1 MAEVFDSGVIR
12 LNVPDGWKSFIG
24 TDSEG
29 KCTPKK
35 VLVYKN
41 VNEPLEIFSKAGITV
56 CYFGKDDCY
65 FSPKWFYDNVKD
77 IENFTL
83 GGREWKGYT
92 CTSLGYPYI
101 MLESYG
107 DGTVFQVMVLLENG
121 ENKISL
127 EDQDVQEVISSIS
140 EGGI

>member
-1 MAEVFDSGVIR
+1 MAEIFDSGVIR
-12 LNVPDGWKSFIG
+12 VNVPDGWKSFVG

-29 KCTPKK
+29 KDTPKK
-35 VLVYKN
+35 VFVYKN
-41 VNEPLEIFSKAGITV
+41 ANEPLEIFSRAGITV
-56 CYFGKDDCY
+56 CYFGKGDYY
-65 FSPKWFYDNVKD
+65 FSPKSFYDNVED
-77 IENFTL
+77 IESLIL

-121 ENKISL
+121 EHKISM
-127 EDQDVQEVISSIS
+127 EDPDVQDVIGSIS